1 MAFLRP
7 FWPPKPPLRR
17 ACKGGRT
24 MTRKN
29 IVYVN
34 EEAIARSSACAE
46 VTPGGVAF
54 VYASGRARGALKK
67 ANKCLAL

>member
-1 MAFLRP
+1 
-7 FWPPKPPLRR
+7 
-17 ACKGGRT
+17 

-46 VTPGGVAF
+46 VTAGGVAF
-54 VYASGRARGALKK
+54 AYASERVRSALKK
-67 ANKCLAL
+67 VNNCLTL

>member
-1 MAFLRP
+1 
-7 FWPPKPPLRR
+7 
-17 ACKGGRT
+17 